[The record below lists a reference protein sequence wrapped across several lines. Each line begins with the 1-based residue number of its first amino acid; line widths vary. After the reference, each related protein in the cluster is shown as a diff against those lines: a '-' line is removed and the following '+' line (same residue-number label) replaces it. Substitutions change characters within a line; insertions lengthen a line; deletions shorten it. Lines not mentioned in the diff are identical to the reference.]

1 MEQKK
6 KIIGITGGVGAGKS
20 TVLDFLKEKYHA
32 YVIQADLV
40 GHLVTAC
47 SSLQVA
53 TTLNNE
59 KITTAENATSLAHI
73 NGEIWGIYLFSI
85 PLFTGSST
93 QPGRC
98 AIFTDTVQVDNA
110 VSMVTKKALNDFEA
124 TTVTDLTSER
134 SSTWLLPFLVIWY
147 NSVQVSVNAIR

>member
-1 MEQKK
+1 MFADEDIIYACKPK
-6 KIIGITGGVGAGKS
+6 NNRRSFIMLRKIMIAAVAAVVALS
-20 TVLDFLKEKYHA
+20 F
-32 YVIQADLV
+32 
-40 GHLVTAC
+40 TAC

-147 NSVQVSVNAIR
+147 NSVQVSGNAIR